1 MLHCMYVSKLA
12 HVGMCSQQKHS
23 KQSVRDLIMCAK
35 QLKEHVKQVKKLVQV
50 HTVVLC
56 VGPFLCRFSIDRDGF
71 FTC

>member
-1 MLHCMYVSKLA
+1 MMLHCMYVSKLA

-23 KQSVRDLIMCAK
+23 KQSVRRANRAIMCAK
-35 QLKEHVKQVKKLVQV
+35 QLKEHVQV

-56 VGPFLCRFSIDRDGF
+56 VGPFLCRFSIDRDGV